1 VTARPSA
8 ASALSAAAL
17 PIGFVLLWSTGFI
30 AGKLSLPYAEPMTFL
45 LWRYGIVAALL
56 GGVALAMRAS
66 WPKRPTD
73 YAHLAVA
80 GLLMHGVYIGGV
92 FASMNHGLPA
102 GVSALIVALQPLL
115 TAIAAGPLL
124 GERVARKQWFGL
136 LLGLA
141 GVALVVWEKLGAG
154 EGGPLAVALSAL
166 ALVGM
171 TAGTLYQK
179 RWCTGFDLRSGTAI
193 QYVAAA
199 LGFAVLAPLLET
211 MVMNWTF
218 ELAFALGWSILVLS
232 VGAVLLLFI
241 LLRRGAASRVSA
253 LFYLVPPCTAVVG
266 WALFGETLGA
276 LALCGMALTVAGV
289 ALATRP

>member
-1 VTARPSA
+1 MAARPDAS
-8 ASALSAAAL
+8 SALIGAAL
-17 PIGFVLLWSTGFI
+17 PMGFVVLWSTGFI
-30 AGKLSLPYAEPMTFL
+30 AGKLSLPHAEPMTFL
-45 LWRYGIVAALL
+45 LWRYGVVAALL
-56 GGVALAMRAS
+56 AAVALAMRAP
-66 WPKRPTD
+66 WPKRPAD
-73 YAHLAVA
+73 WGHLAVA

-124 GERVARKQWFGL
+124 GERVASKQWVGL

-141 GVALVVWEKLGAG
+141 GVALVVAEKLRIG
-154 EGGPLAVALSAL
+154 EGGPLAVGLSVL

-179 RWCTGFDLRSGTAI
+179 RWCTGFDLRSGTAV

-199 LGFAVLAPLLET
+199 AGYALLAPMIET
-211 MVMNWTF
+211 MTIRWTG
-218 ELAFALGWSILVLS
+218 ELVFALAWSILVLS

-253 LFYLVPPCTAVVG
+253 LFYLVPPCTAIVG
-266 WALFGETLGA
+266 WALFGETLGL

-289 ALATRP
+289 ALAARP